1 MAETDALPAPTNFPH
16 RHLSSASDRPR
27 RPPPGRTRLLA
38 VEAILMEVGLLARSS
53 AFVPWP
59 DRGAAAL
66 RRSTTALLG
75 RLRRRAIRSSGRGLA
90 IIPGK
95 SNRKEQRS
103 CIPEIGRQRRVA
115 ENFFTTIRRY
125 RRVNTRYDRLPEILM
140 VFVSL
145 ESLDDWG
152 RSWIGPPWLCLR
164 DVPLDLRFLPF
175 PCTPTSN
182 SRKPC
187 PNL

>member
-1 MAETDALPAPTNFPH
+1 
-16 RHLSSASDRPR
+16 
-27 RPPPGRTRLLA
+27 
-38 VEAILMEVGLLARSS
+38 
-53 AFVPWP
+53 
-59 DRGAAAL
+59 
-66 RRSTTALLG
+66 
-75 RLRRRAIRSSGRGLA
+75 
-90 IIPGK
+90 
-95 SNRKEQRS
+95 
-103 CIPEIGRQRRVA
+103 VA

-140 VFVSL
+140 AFVSL
-145 ESLDDWG
+145 ESLDDSG

-164 DVPLDLRFLPF
+164 DVPLDFRFLPF